1 MATTVRTLQNF
12 IGGAWAESTGEN
24 VRQIVSPVTGE
35 TLAEVPDASADDIAS
50 AARAAREAQPKWAAL
65 SAWDRAAV
73 CHAIADLID
82 ERREDMARE
91 LTLEQG
97 KPYTAEALGD
107 IEETAENFRIAA
119 EDAKRMESAII
130 PSQDV
135 NKRILTF
142 RKPNGV
148 YAAITPWNFP
158 TLIPVEL
165 IAPGIAAGNT
175 IVMKPSEWTPIAMAT
190 FMQAMADAGLPE
202 GVVNVVYGGGEVGER
217 LITDENVDCIGFVGS
232 HTTAEKIVRAIGL
245 KRSLIEASG
254 NGPVIVCDDADLEAA
269 AKGAVFGGFFCAGQ
283 VCCATERV
291 LVDRN
296 VHDDFLAAVMKE
308 AEAWKLGDPY
318 DDETLVGPMNNEPT
332 AQKMDRHLED
342 ALEKGATI
350 VAGGGRDSDRPTNL
364 YYQPTVVDGVGVDTL
379 INHDETF
386 GPIVPVITVSGDDE
400 ALAVANDSHLGPA
413 GRRLHEEPQAGLPLP
428 RQPAGRQRRR
438 ERLDRLLGG
447 ARAVR
452 RRLRD
457 SQRLGPDRRALH
469 DARHDRPEDGR
480 ARRRRPG
487 LRYAALLALAV
498 LDAAGTVLAPTCRQL
513 GEWTSTGRRRRRRAG
528 RVRAASA
535 NPADWHYMRA
545 RAVRRAPQAGLR
557 KPKITR
563 SGSRRGRAWLETRS
577 AGDG

>member
-1 MATTVRTLQNF
+1 MAVTVRTLQNF
-12 IGGAWAESTGEN
+12 IGGEWVESTGTN

-35 TLAEVPDASADDIAS
+35 TLAEVPDASAEDVDRAAL
-50 AARAAREAQPKWAAL
+50 AARKAQPGWAAL
-65 SAWDRAAV
+65 SAWDRAAI

-119 EDAKRMESAII
+119 EDVKRMESPII

-175 IVMKPSEWTPIAMAT
+175 VVMKPSEWTPIAMAT

-232 HTTAEKIVRAIGL
+232 HTTAEKIVRAAGL

-269 AKGAVFGGFFCAGQ
+269 AKGAVFGGFFCSGQ

-350 VAGGGRDSDRPTNL
+350 VAGGERDSDRPTNL
-364 YYQPTVVDGVGVDTL
+364 YYQPTIVDGVGLDTL
-379 INHDETF
+379 INRDETF
-386 GPIVPVITVSGDDE
+386 GPIVPVISVSGDDE
-400 ALAVANDSHLGPA
+400 ALAVANDSYLGLQA
-413 GRRLHEEPQAGLPLP
+413 AVYTKSLKRAFRYLDNLQVGNVVVNDSTDYWEAHEPF
-428 RQPAGRQRRR
+428 
-438 ERLDRLLGG
+438 GG
-447 ARAVR
+447 ASGTR
-452 RRLRD
+452 
-457 SQRLGPDRRALH
+457 SGW
-469 DARHDRPEDGR
+469 GR
-480 ARRRRPG
+480 IG
-487 LRYAALLALAV
+487 GRYTMLDMTDLKTAV
-498 LDAAGTVLAPTCRQL
+498 LDVG
-513 GEWTSTGRRRRRRAG
+513 
-528 RVRAASA
+528 
-535 NPADWHYMRA
+535 
-545 RAVRRAPQAGLR
+545 GL
-557 KPKITR
+557 
-563 SGSRRGRAWLETRS
+563 
-577 AGDG
+577 D